1 MPEGAEGEVVRV
13 LQAADHYEVLQIP
26 VSADAEAL
34 RKAKRTKA
42 LATHPD
48 KLGQAAGA
56 NEAFGRVTE
65 VSCSVLR
72 LLRLGGKTSAY
83 SERARHLQRRHES
96 YS

>member
-1 MPEGAEGEVVRV
+1 MRV

-72 LLRLGGKTSAY
+72 LLR
-83 SERARHLQRRHES
+83 
-96 YS
+96 